1 MASKSELLFKLGKL
15 LTERGQK
22 KMTSREFRLVPDAD
36 LGFDRGLLV
45 RAFPGSGWNR
55 IRVSAL
61 REYEKQ
67 TAAKPATKKLEPAPV
82 PKAEP
87 VEAPRDELYT
97 LEKLR
102 TARGESS
109 E

>member
-15 LTERGQK
+15 LAERDQK
-22 KMTSREFRLVPDAD
+22 KMTSREFRLIPDAD
-36 LGFDRGLLV
+36 LGFDRALLV

-67 TAAKPATKKLEPAPV
+67 TAAKPAPKKPEPAPV

-87 VEAPRDELYT
+87 AEAPKDELSP

-102 TARGESS
+102 AVKGESS